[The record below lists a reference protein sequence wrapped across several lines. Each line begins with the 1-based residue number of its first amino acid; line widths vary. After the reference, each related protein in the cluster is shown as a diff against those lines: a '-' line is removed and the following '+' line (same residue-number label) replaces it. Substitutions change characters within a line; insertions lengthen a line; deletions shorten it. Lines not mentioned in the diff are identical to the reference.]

1 MFQEEYNVFQTAEI
15 ENPNGIPDREKV
27 KYNRQVWQES
37 KNQGGMKI
45 LKSGEVDTES
55 CKPAKLRILVEDSIT
70 RAIES
75 HDRLLEWWG

>member
-27 KYNRQVWQES
+27 KYNGQVWQES

-45 LKSGEVDTES
+45 LKSGEVD
-55 CKPAKLRILVEDSIT
+55 LGQRIQSLANQPS
-70 RAIES
+70 
-75 HDRLLEWWG
+75 

>member
-45 LKSGEVDTES
+45 LKSGEVDIGQ
-55 CKPAKLRILVEDSIT
+55 RIQSL
-70 RAIES
+70 ANQPN
-75 HDRLLEWWG
+75 